1 MNSKKDLS
9 QYRIHL
15 AWETLDTAKMCY
27 EHEKYRDANNRTYYA
42 VFYAIRSVLA
52 LEGIDFKRHKDVLA
66 YFNKTYVATWKMPR
80 QIGRRIS
87 KLKIIREESD
97 YNDLYV
103 ISKTETQEQI
113 ESAEYICKEIN
124 FYLENFNE
132 TANNTN

>member
-1 MNSKKDLS
+1 
-9 QYRIHL
+9 
-15 AWETLDTAKMCY
+15 
-27 EHEKYRDANNRTYYA
+27 
-42 VFYAIRSVLA
+42 
-52 LEGIDFKRHKDVLA
+52 
-66 YFNKTYVATWKMPR
+66 MPR

-124 FYLENFNE
+124 FYLENLSE
-132 TANNTN
+132 TVNNTN